1 MRKIVIVTVLLIGC
15 LGIAQ
20 IPPESDF
27 EDGTLQNWT
36 DTDGNTTGMS
46 VVLDPENSRQLLE
59 KICDGSNSAVG
70 EMAISNVIDY
80 NGDYNCYDPN
90 AFGCIG
96 AFEMYIKDENVFDLH
111 LRLGFRGAN
120 NTKIVSSEA
129 ELSNWPIDSNW
140 YFAGIDFD
148 PTEFFVVEG
157 AGTVEETLED
167 VIEMRIIHNAD
178 ISFDGAIVNGIL
190 KIDYMTWILLLNTHD
205 IHAQKTIFYPN
216 PAQELLT
223 ISSEIPIDQ
232 YRIHNVTGA
241 MVSEGKFENNQ
252 QQIDVS
258 NLKTGMYFIE
268 MSSGDLKTSQ
278 KFIKQ

>member
-1 MRKIVIVTVLLIGC
+1 MLLISH

-20 IPPESDF
+20 FPAYSDF

-46 VVLDPENSRQLLE
+46 VVLDPENSYRLLE
-59 KICDGSNSAVG
+59 KICDGSNTAVG

-80 NGDYNCYDPN
+80 NGDYTCYDPN
-90 AFGCIG
+90 GFDCIG
-96 AFEMYIKDENVFDLH
+96 TFVMYIKDENVFNLH

-120 NTKIVSSEA
+120 NTKIVSNEA
-129 ELSNWPIDSNW
+129 DLFNWPVDSDW
-140 YFAGIDFD
+140 YSAGINFD
-148 PTEFFVVEG
+148 PSKFFVVEG

-178 ISFDGAIVNGIL
+178 ISFDGAIVNGSL
-190 KIDYMTWILLLNTHD
+190 KIDYMSWGILLNTHD
-205 IHAQKTIFYPN
+205 ILAQKTIIYPN

-268 MSSGDLKTSQ
+268 MYSGDLKTSQ